1 VAEFKRHWRNLE
13 LALNIAWLILSAL
26 VVVFCSIWGRPSSNS
41 RAQRIIVAVALACL
55 IAFLL
60 FPVISMTDDLTSG
73 AVAADTPNYKHWFPT
88 AELWVVVA
96 TGLLIAFSAQSS
108 STWADGSILAES
120 ILPFPGAF
128 SFHLSRRPPPIA

>member
-1 VAEFKRHWRNLE
+1 LE
-13 LALNIAWLILSAL
+13 SALNIVWLILSAL
-26 VVVFCSIWGRPSSNS
+26 LVVCCSLWGRPAFNS
-41 RAQRIIVAVALACL
+41 RKQRIVIAVALACL

-88 AELWVVVA
+88 AELSAVVA
-96 TGLLIAFSAQSS
+96 TGLLIAFSGQSRA
-108 STWADGSILAES
+108 WADGSILAEPVLS
-120 ILPFPGAF
+120 SPEAF

>member
-1 VAEFKRHWRNLE
+1 ME

-26 VVVFCSIWGRPSSNS
+26 LVLFCSIWGRPAFNS
-41 RAQRIIVAVALACL
+41 KGQRIIVAVALACL

-73 AVAADTPNYKHWFPT
+73 AVAADTTNYKHWFPT
-88 AELWVVVA
+88 AQLGALLA
-96 TGLLIAFSAQSS
+96 TGLLIAFSAQNSA
-108 STWADGSILAES
+108 WADGSILAD
-120 ILPFPGAF
+120 PGVPSPEAF